1 MMILIKMVCTVHT
14 SLQTQKIDN
23 VGCWYSF
30 NASMQTFLDEK
41 KGTIKIH
48 VGYSCDLQ
56 PAQNHCHVHNDLN
69 SCLASQQICPWYLH

>member
-1 MMILIKMVCTVHT
+1 MIILIKIVCT

-23 VGCWYSF
+23 VGCYSF

-56 PAQNHCHVHNDLN
+56 LAQNHCHVHNDLN